1 MNSVFIQIGTNDG
14 NDEFLLRVK
23 KDKPDFV
30 ILIEPNKVWNDT
42 IRKNYEGVANIVI
55 LNIAITEK
63 SQDSVTLYIPQVDKT
78 GLAKNGYGYGSNNF
92 SILPMDDWGN
102 DLVEMKVVGKTLM
115 EVCNNYGIC
124 TIDFL
129 AIDTEGYDAQIIK
142 SIDFSMLNIK
152 ELEFETWDFPEE
164 AFSRHGDK
172 KKEYGVNSTKII
184 YEILTNAGY
193 VIEACKVDKMNRIA
207 KKV

>member
-1 MNSVFIQIGTNDG
+1 MSKVFIQIGTNSG
-14 NDEFLLRVK
+14 NDEFLLRVRK
-23 KDKPDFV
+23 ESPDFV
-30 ILIEPNKVWNDT
+30 ILIEPNPVWNET
-42 IRKNYEGVANIVI
+42 IRKNYQGVENMVL
-55 LNIAITEK
+55 LNIAITDTN
-63 SQDSVTLYIPQVDKT
+63 QDSVKLYIPKT
-78 GLAKNGYGYGSNNF
+78 DAKGIAKNGYGYGTNNF
-92 SILPMDDWGN
+92 SILPMDDWGD
-102 DLVEMKVVGKTLM
+102 DLVELEVVGKTFID
-115 EVCNNYGIC
+115 VCNRYGVR

-129 AIDTEGYDAQIIK
+129 SIDTEGYDGQIIK